1 MLIFFVF
8 LKRIFLMSII
18 FKDFIEFVTILLLG
32 FFNFFGGWGQGM
44 WDLGSPIKNKTSTA
58 PTALDKHFK
67 DKTIVY

>member
-1 MLIFFVF
+1 
-8 LKRIFLMSII
+8 MSII
-18 FKDFIEFVTILLLG
+18 FKDFIEFVTVLLLG

-67 DKTIVY
+67 DNTILYEDRELLLG